1 MDIRL
6 PKRMDGHQPDVLI
19 ESKQITIIGANGAG
33 KSRFCS
39 ALVDELGDKAYRI
52 SALKALF
59 PSTTSAKPLPGS
71 IDDLFN
77 RMNAA
82 NPHVKNMAETEFD
95 KLFYVMLGDEV
106 RELMN
111 FKAHRLMGERMEFPK
126 TKLDITVKKWQEVFP
141 KNKVLRENG
150 KLMFATVG
158 YQDKYPL
165 LRLSDGEKSVLYYI
179 GAVLYAMPNAAI
191 LVDDPET
198 FIHSSIMRTLWNVLE
213 QLRPDCT
220 FIYNTHDVGFATSR
234 IDNQCVWVK
243 EFDPESIAWDYEVMT
258 SSRDLDTALLDLLG
272 SRKPVLFIEGD
283 DKHSIDSK
291 LYPLIFPEYTIKPLG
306 SCNKVI
312 ETVRS
317 FNDLQNFHQLDSRGI
332 VDRDR
337 RSEEEVEYLRKKN
350 ILVPNVAEIEN
361 LFMLEGV
368 IRAVARQKRRNE
380 NIVFPK
386 VKKRIIEQFT
396 HDLKQQA
403 LQHVRHRVK
412 HDVELR
418 IDMKFRNIS
427 ALEEH
432 MVELVSEINPR
443 GMYDQ
448 LCREFHYYE
457 DNNDYA
463 SILRVYNEK
472 HMIAESNVAVL
483 CGYKNKD
490 DYVRG
495 VLNILKGGS
504 ENAEAIRQAIKE
516 CFGLTE
522 EEPTV
527 PQETPK
533 QNDETN
539 QPADQQTDNTEN

>member
-19 ESKQITIIGANGAG
+19 ESKQITIIGTNGAG

-59 PSTTSAKPLPGS
+59 PSPASAKPLPGS
-71 IDDLFN
+71 IEDIFN
-77 RMNAA
+77 RMNNA
-82 NPHVKNMAETEFD
+82 NPHLKNTADTEFD
-95 KLFYVMLGDEV
+95 KLFYVMLNDEF

-111 FKAHRLMGERMEFPK
+111 FKAHKLMDEQMEFPK

-150 KLMFATVG
+150 KLLFATEG
-158 YQDKYPL
+158 YEDKYPL
-165 LRLSDGEKSVLYYI
+165 MRLSDGEKSVLYYI
-179 GAVLYAMPNAAI
+179 GAVLYAMPDAAI

-213 QLRPDCT
+213 QMRPDCT
-220 FIYNTHDVGFATSR
+220 FIYNTHNVDFASSR

-243 EFDPESIAWDYEVMT
+243 EFDPEAMAWDYEVMP
-258 SSRDLDTALLDLLG
+258 SSRNLDTALLDLLG
-272 SRKPVLFIEGD
+272 SRKPVLFVEGD
-283 DKHSIDSK
+283 DKHSIDSR
-291 LYPLIFPEYTIKPLG
+291 LYPLIFPEYTVKPLG

-317 FNDLQNFHQLDSRGI
+317 FGDLQGLHQLDSHGI

-337 RSEEEVEYLRKKN
+337 RSDEEVEYLRKKN
-350 ILVPNVAEIEN
+350 ILVPDVAEIEN
-361 LFMLEGV
+361 ILMLEGV
-368 IRAVARQKRRNE
+368 IRAVARHKRRNPD
-380 NIVFPK
+380 IVFPK
-386 VKKRIIEQFT
+386 VKKRVIEMFT
-396 HDLKQQA
+396 RELKQQA
-403 LQHVRHRVK
+403 LMHVRHRVK

-418 IDMKFRNIS
+418 IDMKFRTIS

-432 MVELVSEINPR
+432 MIELVSEINPR

-457 DNNDYA
+457 DNKDYA
-463 SILRVYNEK
+463 SILRVYNQK
-472 HMIAESNVAVL
+472 LMLNESNVATL
-483 CGYKNKD
+483 CGFKSKD
-490 DYVRG
+490 DYIRG

-504 ENAEAIRQAIKE
+504 ENAVAIRKAIKE
-516 CFGLTE
+516 CFGLKE
-522 EEPTV
+522 NEDPSEQDNEPEATDQQ
-527 PQETPK
+527 PQE
-533 QNDETN
+533 
-539 QPADQQTDNTEN
+539 

>member
-6 PKRMDGHQPDVLI
+6 PKRIDGNQPEVLLD
-19 ESKQITIIGANGAG
+19 SKQITIIGANGAG
-33 KSRFCS
+33 KSRFCT
-39 ALVDELGDKAYRI
+39 ALVDELGNKAYRI

-59 PSTTSAKPLPGS
+59 PTPSSAKPLAGS
-71 IDDLFN
+71 IEDLFN

-82 NPHVKNMAETEFD
+82 NPQVKNLADTEFD
-95 KLFYVMLGDEV
+95 KLFYVMLNDEV

-111 FKAHRLMGERMEFPK
+111 FKAHQLMGDSIEFPK
-126 TKLDITVKKWQEVFP
+126 TKLDVTVKKWQEVFP

-150 KLMFATVG
+150 KLMFASEG
-158 YQDKYPL
+158 YEDKYPL
-165 LRLSDGEKSVLYYI
+165 IRLSDGEKSVLYYI
-179 GAVLYAMPNAAI
+179 GAVLYAMPDAAI

-213 QLRPDCT
+213 QMRPDCT
-220 FIYNTHDVGFATSR
+220 FIYNTHDVGFASSR

-243 EFDPESIAWDYEVMT
+243 EYDPESSAWDYEVMS
-258 SSRDLDTALLDLLG
+258 SSRNLDNALLDLLG

-283 DKHSIDSK
+283 DKHSIDSR
-291 LYPLIFPEYTIKPLG
+291 LYPLIFPEYTVKPLG

-317 FNDLQNFHQLDSRGI
+317 FGDLQGFHQLDSRGI

-337 RSEEEVEYLRKKN
+337 RSDDEVEYLRKKN

-368 IRAVARQKRRNE
+368 IRAVARHKRRNE

-386 VKKRIIEQFT
+386 VKKRVIEMFT
-396 HDLKQQA
+396 RELKQQA
-403 LQHVRHRVK
+403 LEHVRHHVK

-418 IDMKFRNIS
+418 IDMKFRTIS

-448 LCREFHYYE
+448 LCREFHAYE
-457 DNNDYA
+457 DNGDYA
-463 SILRVYNEK
+463 SILRVYNQK
-472 HMIAESNVAVL
+472 LMLNESNVATL
-483 CGYKNKD
+483 CGFKSKD
-490 DYVRG
+490 DYIRG
-495 VLNILKGGS
+495 VLNILKGNS
-504 ENAEAIRQAIKE
+504 ENAATIRRCIKE
-516 CFGLTE
+516 CFGIKE
-522 EEPTV
+522 
-527 PQETPK
+527 
-533 QNDETN
+533 D
-539 QPADQQTDNTEN
+539 

>member
-6 PKRMDGHQPDVLI
+6 PKRMDGHQPDVLMD
-19 ESKQITIIGANGAG
+19 SKQITIIGANGAG

-59 PSTTSAKPLPGS
+59 PSPASAKPLPGS

-82 NPHVKNMAETEFD
+82 NPHLKNNADTEFD
-95 KLFYVMLGDEV
+95 KLFYVMLSDEF

-111 FKAHRLMGERMEFPK
+111 FKAHKLMDEQMEFPK

-150 KLMFATVG
+150 KLMFATEG
-158 YQDKYPL
+158 YEDKYPL
-165 LRLSDGEKSVLYYI
+165 MRLSDGEKSVLYYI
-179 GAVLYAMPNAAI
+179 GAVLYAMPDAAI
-191 LVDDPET
+191 RVDDPET

-213 QLRPDCT
+213 QMRPDCT
-220 FIYNTHDVGFATSR
+220 FIYNTHDVDFASSR

-243 EFDPESIAWDYEVMT
+243 EFDPESMAWDYEVMT

-283 DKHSIDSK
+283 DKHSIDSR
-291 LYPLIFPEYTIKPLG
+291 LYPLIFPEYTVKPLG

-317 FNDLQNFHQLDSRGI
+317 FGDLQSFHQLDSRGI

-337 RSEEEVEYLRKKN
+337 RSDEEVEYLRKKN

-361 LFMLEGV
+361 ILMLEGV
-368 IRAVARQKRRNE
+368 IRAVAQHKRRNPD
-380 NIVFPK
+380 IVFPK
-386 VKKRIIEQFT
+386 VKKRVIEMFT
-396 HDLKQQA
+396 RELKQQA
-403 LQHVRHRVK
+403 LMHVRHRVK

-418 IDMKFRNIS
+418 IDMKFRTIS

-432 MVELVSEINPR
+432 MIELVSEINPR
-443 GMYDQ
+443 GLYDQ
-448 LCREFHYYE
+448 LCREFHSYE
-457 DNNDYA
+457 DNKDYA
-463 SILRVYNEK
+463 SILRVYNQK
-472 HMIAESNVAVL
+472 LILGESNVATL
-483 CGYKNKD
+483 CGFKGKD

-495 VLNILKGGS
+495 VLNILKGNS
-504 ENAEAIRQAIKE
+504 ENARAIRKAIKE
-516 CFGLTE
+516 CFGLGE
-522 EEPTV
+522 KKEAK
-527 PQETPK
+527 ET
-533 QNDETN
+533 
-539 QPADQQTDNTEN
+539 DQQSEAQAQD